1 MSSNRKNTFYIA
13 SIEETNVSQEKHE
26 AAIEEFFNKK
36 NAKPVKDDK
45 PINNPSRS
53 NYRPVVE
60 PTPQKEVVK
69 DNYDVVD
76 NYNTTTDVL
85 GNEESKKHGEY
96 FVSPILGRRE
106 MVESNTTATNQR
118 SGTKR
123 YDSYRKKELP
133 KPEEVKE
140 KYGRNYNE
148 YGVYDTDQYLEILE
162 TGRVSERKPRPV
174 KKTEPIVEEFDD
186 EVEQVVKVEK
196 IVEERIYAE
205 EIVEEP
211 EVEVKPENKNPKPVK
226 KVSRKK
232 FTFPPLSIL
241 RKESIKTAQSD
252 DWAKAQAAAI
262 NQTFIDFSYG
272 AEVAGW
278 IQGPSVTQFLI
289 SIKPGTNVNKIR
301 SFEKDLLMKLAANNI
316 RIQDPIP
323 GKSYAGIEIPNATRS
338 SVFLGNL
345 INNPKFLNDKHNL
358 YVALGLDIGGDEIY
372 VDIEKMPHGL
382 IAGTTGSGK
391 SVCLNAVIVSLL
403 YRNTPEQLRLILIDP
418 KMVEFSCYDEI
429 PHLALPVIT
438 DPKRAS
444 AALRWATV
452 EMDKRFGIFKSVH
465 ARNIGAYND
474 YIEENGGQI
483 MPSIVII
490 IDELADLMSVA
501 ASEVEGNIQR
511 LAAKARAAGIH
522 LLVAT
527 QRPSTDI
534 IRGSIKNNIPV
545 RAAFRVASY
554 TDSNTIID
562 HSGAEKLLG
571 NGDMLYVDTTGE
583 RRLQG
588 AYVSDAEVMKVT
600 NFLRDQGPVNYLIDE
615 TELDDKTA
623 GFVVDSTD
631 EGDELFDEIALY
643 AVRNKVASI
652 NRIMQVFNISFNR
665 ANRLFTQFEE
675 LGIVSGTTKGK
686 QREIL
691 VNEDQ
696 LKDILNS

>member
-1 MSSNRKNTFYIA
+1 MSNNRKNTFYIA
-13 SIEETNVSQEKHE
+13 SIEETNVSKEAND
-26 AAIEEFFNKK
+26 AAIEDFFNKK
-36 NAKPVKDDK
+36 LSGQKTL
-45 PINNPSRS
+45 NNPRT
-53 NYRPVVE
+53 NYRPVQE
-60 PTPQKEVVK
+60 PVKEVETLKVETHE
-69 DNYDVVD
+69 V
-76 NYNTTTDVL
+76 NT
-85 GNEESKKHGEY
+85 KKNEY
-96 FVSPILGRRE
+96 FVSPILGRQE

-123 YDSYRKKELP
+123 YKDYRKKTDESSN
-133 KPEEVKE
+133 
-140 KYGRNYNE
+140 KYDENE
-148 YGVYDTDQYLEILE
+148 YGVYNTEQYLEILE
-162 TGRVSERKPRPV
+162 TGKVTDRKSKPKPRKV
-174 KKTEPIVEEFDD
+174 ESVIEEPIFEEMNEVVE
-186 EVEQVVKVEK
+186 
-196 IVEERIYAE
+196 E
-205 EIVEEP
+205 EIVFE
-211 EVEVKPENKNPKPVK
+211 EVKEPKVETTPKPKPK
-226 KVSRKK
+226 KVARKK
-232 FTFPPLSIL
+232 FSFPPLSIL
-241 RKESIKTAQSD
+241 HKESIKTAQSD
-252 DWAKAQAAAI
+252 EWAKAQAAAI

-323 GKSYAGIEIPNATRS
+323 GKTYAGIEIPNATRS
-338 SVFLGNL
+338 SVYLGNL

-372 VDIEKMPHGL
+372 VDIDKMPHGL

-391 SVCLNAVIVSLL
+391 SVCLNAVIISLL

-452 EMDKRFGIFKSVH
+452 EMDKRFSICKSVH
-465 ARNIGAYND
+465 ARNIGAYNE

-588 AYVSDAEVMKVT
+588 AYVSDSEVMKVT

-615 TELDDKTA
+615 AELDDKTA

-631 EGDELFDEIALY
+631 DGDELFDEIALY
-643 AVRNKVASI
+643 AVRNKTASI

-686 QREIL
+686 QREIK
-691 VNEDQ
+691 VTEDE

>member
-1 MSSNRKNTFYIA
+1 MSSDRKKTFYIA
-13 SIEETNVSQEKHE
+13 SIEQESNETQE
-26 AAIEEFFNKK
+26 AALERFFNKQK
-36 NAKPVKDDK
+36 GVNS
-45 PINNPSRS
+45 PIEEVVEKKTSKRAS
-53 NYRPVVE
+53 YRPVKE
-60 PTPQKEVVK
+60 PVNYEQDSEEMLIDEVLIK
-69 DNYDVVD
+69 QPKSAPS
-76 NYNTTTDVL
+76 
-85 GNEESKKHGEY
+85 EETFSKQEY
-96 FVSPILGRRE
+96 FVSPILGRQA
-106 MVESNTTATNQR
+106 MVSDKIAENSK

-123 YDSYRKKELP
+123 YADYRKKTYST
-133 KPEEVKE
+133 PEEVKE

-148 YGVYDTDQYLEILE
+148 YGVYDTEQYREILE
-162 TGRVSERKPRPV
+162 TGKVSARKPKNEQLEEKIVKTKISKPVIEETIYSEEPLYEDDSKPIIENVKPQPV
-174 KKTEPIVEEFDD
+174 KKTT
-186 EVEQVVKVEK
+186 
-196 IVEERIYAE
+196 
-205 EIVEEP
+205 
-211 EVEVKPENKNPKPVK
+211 N
-226 KVSRKK
+226 RKK
-232 FTFPPLSIL
+232 FNFPPLSIL
-241 RKESIKTAQSD
+241 RKESIKTSQSD
-252 DWAKAQAAAI
+252 EWAKTQATAI

-289 SIKPGTNVNKIR
+289 TIRPGTNVNKIR
-301 SFEKDLLMKLAANNI
+301 TFEKDLLMKLAASNI

-338 SVFLGNL
+338 NVYLGNL
-345 INNPKFLNDKHNL
+345 INNPKFLNDKHHL
-358 YVALGLDIGGDEIY
+358 YVALGLDIGGDEVY

-391 SVCLNAVIVSLL
+391 SVCLNAIILSLL

-418 KMVEFSCYDEI
+418 KMVEFSSYDEI

-452 EMDKRFGIFKSVH
+452 EMDKRFAIFKSVH
-465 ARNIGAYND
+465 ARNLEAYND
-474 YIEENGGQI
+474 YIDQNGGTI

-588 AYVSDAEVMKVT
+588 AYVSDAEVMKIT
-600 NFLRDQGPVNYLIDE
+600 NFLRDQGPVSYLIDE
-615 TELDDKTA
+615 NELDDKSA
-623 GFVVDSTD
+623 GYVTVENDDT
-631 EGDELFDEIALY
+631 DELFDEIALY
-643 AVRNKVASI
+643 AVRNKTASI

-675 LGIVSGTTKGK
+675 LGIVSGTVKGK

-691 VNEDQ
+691 VTEDE
-696 LKDILNS
+696 LKDILNG

>member
-1 MSSNRKNTFYIA
+1 
-13 SIEETNVSQEKHE
+13 
-26 AAIEEFFNKK
+26 
-36 NAKPVKDDK
+36 
-45 PINNPSRS
+45 
-53 NYRPVVE
+53 
-60 PTPQKEVVK
+60 
-69 DNYDVVD
+69 
-76 NYNTTTDVL
+76 
-85 GNEESKKHGEY
+85 
-96 FVSPILGRRE
+96 
-106 MVESNTTATNQR
+106 
-118 SGTKR
+118 
-123 YDSYRKKELP
+123 
-133 KPEEVKE
+133 
-140 KYGRNYNE
+140 
-148 YGVYDTDQYLEILE
+148 
-162 TGRVSERKPRPV
+162 
-174 KKTEPIVEEFDD
+174 
-186 EVEQVVKVEK
+186 
-196 IVEERIYAE
+196 
-205 EIVEEP
+205 
-211 EVEVKPENKNPKPVK
+211 
-226 KVSRKK
+226 
-232 FTFPPLSIL
+232 
-241 RKESIKTAQSD
+241 
-252 DWAKAQAAAI
+252 
-262 NQTFIDFSYG
+262 
-272 AEVAGW
+272 
-278 IQGPSVTQFLI
+278 
-289 SIKPGTNVNKIR
+289 
-301 SFEKDLLMKLAANNI
+301 MKLAANNI

-323 GKSYAGIEIPNATRS
+323 GKNYAGIEIPNATRS

-358 YVALGLDIGGDEIY
+358 YVALGLDIGGEEIY
-372 VDIEKMPHGL
+372 VDIDKMPHGL

-391 SVCLNAVIVSLL
+391 SVCLNAIIVSLL
-403 YRNTPEQLRLILIDP
+403 YRNTPDQLRLILIDP

-452 EMDKRFGIFKSVH
+452 EMDKRFAIFKSVH

-474 YIEENGGQI
+474 YVEENGGQI

-600 NFLRDQGPVNYLIDE
+600 NFLRDQGPVTYLIDE
-615 TELDDKTA
+615 AELDDKTA

-643 AVRNKVASI
+643 AVRNKTASI

-691 VNEDQ
+691 VTEDE

>member
-1 MSSNRKNTFYIA
+1 MSNNRKNTFYIA
-13 SIEETNVSQEKHE
+13 SIEETNVTKEAHD

-36 NAKPVKDDK
+36 LTETKPVEEVK
-45 PINNPSRS
+45 PINNPRTS
-53 NYRPVVE
+53 YRPV
-60 PTPQKEVVK
+60 PTPEKEV
-69 DNYDVVD
+69 Y
-76 NYNTTTDVL
+76 T
-85 GNEESKKHGEY
+85 EESSKEVSKKNEY
-96 FVSPILGRRE
+96 FVSPILGRQE
-106 MVESNTTATNQR
+106 MAEFNTTATNQR

-123 YDSYRKKELP
+123 YDGYRKKT
-133 KPEEVKE
+133 EEVNE
-140 KYGRNYNE
+140 KYDPANNE
-148 YGVYDTDQYLEILE
+148 YGVYNTEQYLEILE
-162 TGRVSERKPRPV
+162 TGKVSERKVKPKSAPKKVEPV
-174 KKTEPIVEEFDD
+174 KETEVYEEVDFD
-186 EVEQVVKVEK
+186 EVESDFVETPVFEEETPVVPVSK
-196 IVEERIYAE
+196 
-205 EIVEEP
+205 
-211 EVEVKPENKNPKPVK
+211 PKPK
-226 KVSRKK
+226 KVARKK
-232 FTFPPLSIL
+232 FSFPPLSIL
-241 RKESIKTAQSD
+241 HKESIKTAQSD
-252 DWAKAQAAAI
+252 EWAKTQAAAI

-323 GKSYAGIEIPNATRS
+323 GKTYAGIEIPNATRS
-338 SVFLGNL
+338 SVYLGNL

-391 SVCLNAVIVSLL
+391 SVCLNAVIISLL

-452 EMDKRFGIFKSVH
+452 EMDKRFSIFKSVH

-600 NFLRDQGPVNYLIDE
+600 NFLRDQGPVTYLIDE
-615 TELDDKTA
+615 SELDDKTA

-643 AVRNKVASI
+643 AVRNKTASI

-691 VNEDQ
+691 VTEDE

>member
-1 MSSNRKNTFYIA
+1 MSNNRKNTFYIA
-13 SIEETNVSQEKHE
+13 SIEEPNITKEENDAS
-26 AAIEEFFNKK
+26 IEEFFNKK
-36 NAKPVKDDK
+36 LSETKLIAKP
-45 PINNPSRS
+45 NPRTT
-53 NYRPVVE
+53 YRPVKE
-60 PTPQKEVVK
+60 P
-69 DNYDVVD
+69 
-76 NYNTTTDVL
+76 
-85 GNEESKKHGEY
+85 EELVQDETKKSEY
-96 FVSPILGRRE
+96 FVSPILGRQE
-106 MVESNTTATNQR
+106 MVEFNTTATNQR

-123 YDSYRKKELP
+123 YDGYRKKT
-133 KPEEVKE
+133 EESKQD
-140 KYGRNYNE
+140 NSNE
-148 YGVYDTDQYLEILE
+148 YGVYNTEQYIEILE
-162 TGRVSERKPRPV
+162 TGKVSERKAKSKPKKQESVQETLTYEEPYLEEELHEEIIVDNSEEPV
-174 KKTEPIVEEFDD
+174 VNNAPKPKP
-186 EVEQVVKVEK
+186 KK
-196 IVEERIYAE
+196 IV
-205 EIVEEP
+205 
-211 EVEVKPENKNPKPVK
+211 
-226 KVSRKK
+226 RKK
-232 FTFPPLSIL
+232 FTLPPLSIL
-241 RKESIKTAQSD
+241 HKESIKTAQSD
-252 DWAKAQAAAI
+252 EWAKSQAAAI

-289 SIKPGTNVNKIR
+289 TIKPGTNVNKIR
-301 SFEKDLLMKLAANNI
+301 AFEKDLLMKLAANNI

-323 GKSYAGIEIPNATRS
+323 GKTYAGIEIPNHTRS
-338 SVFLGNL
+338 SVYLGNL

-358 YVALGLDIGGDEIY
+358 YVALGLDIGGEEIY
-372 VDIEKMPHGL
+372 VDIDKMPHGL

-391 SVCLNAVIVSLL
+391 SVCLNAIIISLL

-452 EMDKRFGIFKSVH
+452 EMDKRFSIFKSAH
-465 ARNIGAYND
+465 ARNIASYNS

-483 MPSIVII
+483 MPEIVII

-588 AYVSDAEVMKVT
+588 AYVSDEEVMKVT
-600 NFLRDQGPVNYLIDE
+600 NFLRNQGPVNYLIDE
-615 TELDDKTA
+615 NELDDKTA
-623 GFVVDSTD
+623 GFVVESEDG
-631 EGDELFDEIALY
+631 GDELFDEIALY
-643 AVRNKVASI
+643 AVRNKTASI
-652 NRIMQVFNISFNR
+652 NRIMQVFSISFNR

-691 VNEDQ
+691 VTEDE

>member
-1 MSSNRKNTFYIA
+1 MSNNRKNTFYIA
-13 SIEETNVSQEKHE
+13 SIEETNVSNEKQE
-26 AAIEEFFNKK
+26 AALEDFFNKK
-36 NAKPVKDDK
+36 KLERQKASETNSRGSYRPTPSSEPKTP
-45 PINNPSRS
+45 NNEE
-53 NYRPVVE
+53 PVVE
-60 PTPQKEVVK
+60 TPVQNNKPE
-69 DNYDVVD
+69 
-76 NYNTTTDVL
+76 
-85 GNEESKKHGEY
+85 KKNEY
-96 FVSPILGRRE
+96 FVSPILGRQE

-123 YDSYRKKELP
+123 YADYRKKSTEEQET
-133 KPEEVKE
+133 KYNPEE
-140 KYGRNYNE
+140 NE
-148 YGVYDTDQYLEILE
+148 YGIYNTEQYLEILE
-162 TGRVSERKPRPV
+162 TGKVSERKPRP
-174 KKTEPIVEEFDD
+174 KKAPKKVEEVITEDTFEEEMIEPIFE
-186 EVEQVVKVEK
+186 
-196 IVEERIYAE
+196 E
-205 EIVEEP
+205 EIEEP
-211 EVEVKPENKNPKPVK
+211 VFEEEVTPVAPKPKPK
-226 KVSRKK
+226 KVARKK
-232 FTFPPLSIL
+232 FVFPPLSIL
-241 RKESIKTAQSD
+241 HKESIKSSQSD

-262 NQTFIDFSYG
+262 NQTFVDFSYG

-289 SIKPGTNVNKIR
+289 TIKPGTNVNKIR

-323 GKSYAGIEIPNATRS
+323 GKPYAGIEIPNVTRS
-338 SVFLGNL
+338 SVYLGNL

-358 YVALGLDIGGDEIY
+358 YVALGLDIGGEEVY
-372 VDIEKMPHGL
+372 VDIDKMPHGL

-391 SVCLNAVIVSLL
+391 SVCLNAIIISLL

-418 KMVEFSCYDEI
+418 KMVEFSSYDEI

-452 EMDKRFGIFKSVH
+452 EMDKRFSIFKGVH
-465 ARNIGAYND
+465 ARNIAAYNE

-483 MPSIVII
+483 MPEIVII

-588 AYVSDAEVMKVT
+588 AYVSDSEVMRVT
-600 NFLRDQGPVNYLIDE
+600 NFLRDQGPVSYLIDE
-615 TELDDKTA
+615 AELDDKTA

-643 AVRNKVASI
+643 AVRNKTASI

-686 QREIL
+686 QRMIL
-691 VNEDQ
+691 VDEDE

>member
-1 MSSNRKNTFYIA
+1 MNNNRKNTFYIA
-13 SIEETNVSQEKHE
+13 HIEESTSNSSKEAHEQSIEN
-26 AAIEEFFNKK
+26 FFNKK
-36 NAKPVKDDK
+36 KNKKEVVVPETPVNNSKPVYK
-45 PINNPSRS
+45 PVAA
-53 NYRPVVE
+53 PVTMETEPEELIISETE
-60 PTPQKEVVK
+60 PTP
-69 DNYDVVD
+69 
-76 NYNTTTDVL
+76 
-85 GNEESKKHGEY
+85 KKTGEF
-96 FVSPILGRRE
+96 FVSPILGRQE
-106 MVESNTTATNQR
+106 VVESNTTAINQR

-123 YDSYRKKELP
+123 YDDYRKTP
-133 KPEEVKE
+133 TQNSGQA
-140 KYGRNYNE
+140 YQG
-148 YGVYDTDQYLEILE
+148 YGVYNTEQYIEILE
-162 TGRVSERKPRPV
+162 TGKVTERKAKPV
-174 KKTEPIVEEFDD
+174 KKTEG
-186 EVEQVVKVEK
+186 
-196 IVEERIYAE
+196 
-205 EIVEEP
+205 
-211 EVEVKPENKNPKPVK
+211 
-226 KVSRKK
+226 VSRKYEEQFDLGEDIQEDYPNYESQEVQENYEETVTEVAKVKPAKKAPRKK
-232 FTFPPLSIL
+232 FAFPPLSIL
-241 RKESIKTAQSD
+241 KKEPIKTAQSD
-252 DWAKAQAAAI
+252 EWAKAQAAAI

-323 GKSYAGIEIPNATRS
+323 GKAYAGIEIPNATRS

-345 INNPKFLNDKHNL
+345 INNPKFLNDTHDL

-372 VDIEKMPHGL
+372 VDIDKMPHGL

-391 SVCLNAVIVSLL
+391 SVCLNAIIVSLL
-403 YRNTPEQLRLILIDP
+403 YRNTPDQLRLILIDP

-444 AALRWATV
+444 AALRWATT
-452 EMDKRFGIFKSVH
+452 EMDKRFSIFKSVH
-465 ARNIGAYND
+465 ARNIAAYNE
-474 YIEENGGQI
+474 YIEENGGKI
-483 MPSIVII
+483 MPQIVII

-600 NFLRDQGPVNYLIDE
+600 SFLRDQGPVNYLIDE
-615 TELDDKTA
+615 AELDDKTA

-643 AVRNKVASI
+643 SVRNKTASI

-691 VNEDQ
+691 VTEDE

>member
-1 MSSNRKNTFYIA
+1 MSNNRKNTFYIA
-13 SIEETNVSQEKHE
+13 SIEETNVSKEAND

-36 NAKPVKDDK
+36 LSETKPVETPK
-45 PINNPSRS
+45 PVNNPRTS
-53 NYRPVVE
+53 YRPVQAPVKE
-60 PTPQKEVVK
+60 AEVPTIETPV
-69 DNYDVVD
+69 
-76 NYNTTTDVL
+76 TT
-85 GNEESKKHGEY
+85 SKKNEY
-96 FVSPILGRRE
+96 FVSPILGRQE

-123 YDSYRKKELP
+123 YNDYRKKTDEP
-133 KPEEVKE
+133 KE
-140 KYGRNYNE
+140 KVEKDYNE
-148 YGVYDTDQYLEILE
+148 YGVYNTEQYLEILE
-162 TGRVSERKPRPV
+162 TGKVSERKPKPKKVEPV
-174 KKTEPIVEEFDD
+174 IEEPIFEEEVVEEKMVF
-186 EVEQVVKVEK
+186 
-196 IVEERIYAE
+196 EE
-205 EIVEEP
+205 VEEP
-211 EVEVKPENKNPKPVK
+211 KVEPAPKPKPK
-226 KVSRKK
+226 KVARKK
-232 FTFPPLSIL
+232 FSFPPLSIL
-241 RKESIKTAQSD
+241 HKESIKTAQSD
-252 DWAKAQAAAI
+252 EWAKAQAAAI

-323 GKSYAGIEIPNATRS
+323 GKTYAGIEIPNATRS
-338 SVFLGNL
+338 SVYLGNL

-452 EMDKRFGIFKSVH
+452 EMDKRFSIFKSAH

-615 TELDDKTA
+615 SELDDKTA

-631 EGDELFDEIALY
+631 DGDELFDEIALY
-643 AVRNKVASI
+643 AVRNKTASI

-686 QREIL
+686 QREIK
-691 VNEDQ
+691 VTEDE

>member
-1 MSSNRKNTFYIA
+1 MSNNRKNTFYIA
-13 SIEETNVSQEKHE
+13 SIEETNITKEAND

-36 NAKPVKDDK
+36 IVSKKPVEEPK
-45 PINNPSRS
+45 PI
-53 NYRPVVE
+53 YRPVKEPAEVPVE
-60 PTPQKEVVK
+60 EMVETEEVVEE
-69 DNYDVVD
+69 VE
-76 NYNTTTDVL
+76 TT
-85 GNEESKKHGEY
+85 KKSEY
-96 FVSPILGRRE
+96 FVSPILGRQE
-106 MVESNTTATNQR
+106 MVEFNTTATNQR

-123 YDSYRKKELP
+123 YDGYRKKAVES
-133 KPEEVKE
+133 KE
-140 KYGRNYNE
+140 KNDQEYNE
-148 YGVYDTDQYLEILE
+148 YGVYNTEQYLEILE
-162 TGRVSERKPRPV
+162 TGKVSERKSKPKT
-174 KKTEPIVEEFDD
+174 KKQEPIQETLMYEEPYLEEQLLE
-186 EVEQVVKVEK
+186 EVTNNN
-196 IVEERIYAE
+196 
-205 EIVEEP
+205 VEEP
-211 EVEVKPENKNPKPVK
+211 VITTTPKPKPK
-226 KVSRKK
+226 KIARKK

-241 RKESIKTAQSD
+241 HKESIKTSQSD
-252 DWAKAQAAAI
+252 EWAKAQAAAI

-323 GKSYAGIEIPNATRS
+323 GKTYAGIEIPNAVRS
-338 SVFLGNL
+338 SVYLGNL

-358 YVALGLDIGGDEIY
+358 YVALGLDIGGEEIY

-391 SVCLNAVIVSLL
+391 SVCLNAVIISLL

-452 EMDKRFGIFKSVH
+452 EMDKRFSIFKSVH
-465 ARNIGAYND
+465 ARNIGGYNE

-588 AYVSDAEVMKVT
+588 AYISDAEVMKVT
-600 NFLRDQGPVNYLIDE
+600 NFLRDQGPTTYLIDE
-615 TELDDKTA
+615 NELDDKTA
-623 GFVVDSTD
+623 GFVVESEDG
-631 EGDELFDEIALY
+631 GDELFDEIALY
-643 AVRNKVASI
+643 AVRNKTASI
-652 NRIMQVFNISFNR
+652 NRIMQVFSISFNR

-691 VNEDQ
+691 VTEDE

>member
-1 MSSNRKNTFYIA
+1 MSNNRKNTFYIA
-13 SIEETNVSQEKHE
+13 SIEETNVSKEAND

-36 NAKPVKDDK
+36 LSETKPVETPK
-45 PINNPSRS
+45 PVNNPRTS
-53 NYRPVVE
+53 YRPVQAPV
-60 PTPQKEVVK
+60 KEVEVQTIETP
-69 DNYDVVD
+69 V
-76 NYNTTTDVL
+76 TTP
-85 GNEESKKHGEY
+85 KKNEY
-96 FVSPILGRRE
+96 FVSPILGRQE

-123 YDSYRKKELP
+123 YNDYRKKTDEP
-133 KPEEVKE
+133 KE
-140 KYGRNYNE
+140 KVEKDYNE
-148 YGVYDTDQYLEILE
+148 YGVYNTEQYLEILE
-162 TGRVSERKPRPV
+162 TGKVSERKPKPKKVEPV
-174 KKTEPIVEEFDD
+174 IEEPIFEEEVVEEEMVFE
-186 EVEQVVKVEK
+186 EVEESK
-196 IVEERIYAE
+196 I
-205 EIVEEP
+205 EP
-211 EVEVKPENKNPKPVK
+211 APKPKPK
-226 KVSRKK
+226 KVVRKK
-232 FTFPPLSIL
+232 FSFPPLSIL
-241 RKESIKTAQSD
+241 HKESIKTAQSD
-252 DWAKAQAAAI
+252 EWAKAQAAAI

-323 GKSYAGIEIPNATRS
+323 GKTYAGIEIPNATRS
-338 SVFLGNL
+338 SVYLGNL

-391 SVCLNAVIVSLL
+391 SVCLNAVIISLL

-452 EMDKRFGIFKSVH
+452 EMDKRFSIFKSAH

-615 TELDDKTA
+615 SELDDKTA

-643 AVRNKVASI
+643 AVRNKTASI

-686 QREIL
+686 QREIK
-691 VNEDQ
+691 VTEDE

>member
-1 MSSNRKNTFYIA
+1 MANDRRKTFYIA
-13 SIEETNVSQEKHE
+13 SIDDRRDNTNEAQERDLNN
-26 AAIEEFFNKK
+26 FFNRQQTNKQNVDEMK
-36 NAKPVKDDK
+36 VLEDTKR
-45 PINNPSRS
+45 SRT
-53 NYRPVVE
+53 NYRPVQEPVVE
-60 PTPQKEVVK
+60 ETVELQVDEVFSTRTVIEEPKRKE
-69 DNYDVVD
+69 
-76 NYNTTTDVL
+76 
-85 GNEESKKHGEY
+85 S
-96 FVSPILGRRE
+96 FVSPMLGR
-106 MVESNTTATNQR
+106 TTLNDEDNPAASLR
-118 SGTKR
+118 SGTRR
-123 YDSYRKKELP
+123 YDDYRKKTYP
-133 KPEEVKE
+133 TPEEAKE

-148 YGVYDTDQYLEILE
+148 YGVYDTEQYLEFLE
-162 TGRVSERKPRPV
+162 KGHISERK
-174 KKTEPIVEEFDD
+174 
-186 EVEQVVKVEK
+186 
-196 IVEERIYAE
+196 
-205 EIVEEP
+205 
-211 EVEVKPENKNPKPVK
+211 PKPVK
-226 KVSRKK
+226 KEVVKEIIQEVEPIKPTPKPVVQERVYAESYQEPVEEAAPAPKPVLKKPSSKKK

-241 RKESIKTAQSD
+241 RKESIKTTQSD

-289 SIKPGTNVNKIR
+289 AIKPGTNVNKIR
-301 SFEKDLLMKLAANNI
+301 SFEKDLLMKLAASNI

-345 INNPKFLNDKHNL
+345 INNPKFLNDKHHL

-391 SVCLNAVIVSLL
+391 SVCLNAVIISLL
-403 YRNTPEQLRLILIDP
+403 YRNTPEELRLILIDP

-452 EMDKRFGIFKSVH
+452 EMDKRFSIFKSVH
-465 ARNIGAYND
+465 ARNLEAYND
-474 YIEENGGQI
+474 YICENGGQI

-600 NFLRDQGPVNYLIDE
+600 NFLRDQGPVSYLIDE
-615 TELDDKTA
+615 SELDDKTA
-623 GFVVDSTD
+623 GFVVDSSD

-643 AVRNKVASI
+643 AVRNKTASI

-675 LGIVSGTTKGK
+675 LGIVSGTVKGK

-691 VNEDQ
+691 VTEDE

>member
-1 MSSNRKNTFYIA
+1 MSNDRKKTFYIA
-13 SIEETNVSQEKHE
+13 SIEEESKETQEDALE
-26 AAIEEFFNKK
+26 RFFNKQK
-36 NAKPVKDDK
+36 NNNKEAEKVEVKE
-45 PINNPSRS
+45 S
-53 NYRPVVE
+53 YRPVRE
-60 PTPQKEVVK
+60 PLVYAEETEDMQLDEIFINPNKTSK
-69 DNYDVVD
+69 PKK
-76 NYNTTTDVL
+76 TS
-85 GNEESKKHGEY
+85 NEPEY
-96 FVSPILGRRE
+96 FVSPILGRQIMAE
-106 MVESNTTATNQR
+106 DNIAENSKTGV
-118 SGTKR
+118 KR
-123 YDSYRKKELP
+123 YADYRKKSYAT
-133 KPEEVKE
+133 PEEAKE
-140 KYGRNYNE
+140 KYGRNFNE
-148 YGVYDTDQYLEILE
+148 YGVYDTEQYREILE
-162 TGRVSERKPRPV
+162 TGKLSERKP
-174 KKTEPIVEEFDD
+174 KTY
-186 EVEQVVKVEK
+186 KS
-196 IVEERIYAE
+196 
-205 EIVEEP
+205 EEP
-211 EVEVKPENKNPKPVK
+211 KIKTRQPKVVIEEPVYIEESVYEEKYEETVVEEVKPKVVK
-226 KVSRKK
+226 KPNARKK
-232 FTFPPLSIL
+232 FNFPPLSIL
-241 RKESIKTAQSD
+241 RKESIKTSQSD
-252 DWAKAQAAAI
+252 EWAKAQAAAI

-289 SIKPGTNVNKIR
+289 TVKPGVNVNKIR

-338 SVFLGNL
+338 NVYLGNL
-345 INNPKFLNDKHNL
+345 INNPKFLNDKHHL
-358 YVALGLDIGGDEIY
+358 YVALGLDIGGEEIY
-372 VDIEKMPHGL
+372 ADIEKMPHGL

-391 SVCLNAVIVSLL
+391 SVCLNAIIVSLL

-418 KMVEFSCYDEI
+418 KMVEFASYDEI

-465 ARNIGAYND
+465 ARNIEAYND
-474 YIEENGGQI
+474 YISENGGAL

-522 LLVAT
+522 LLLAT

-534 IRGSIKNNIPV
+534 IRGSIKNNISV

-588 AYVSDAEVMKVT
+588 AYISDAEVMKIT

-615 TELDDKTA
+615 NELDDKSS
-623 GFVVDSTD
+623 GYVVAENDDT
-631 EGDELFDEIALY
+631 DELFDEIALY
-643 AVRNKVASI
+643 AVRNKTASI

-665 ANRLFTQFEE
+665 ANRLFMQFEE
-675 LGIVSGTTKGK
+675 LGIVSGTVKGK

-691 VNEDQ
+691 VTEDE
-696 LKDILNS
+696 LKDILNG

>member
-1 MSSNRKNTFYIA
+1 MSSDRKKTFYIA
-13 SIEETNVSQEKHE
+13 SIEQESKETQE
-26 AAIEEFFNKK
+26 AALERFFNKQK
-36 NAKPVKDDK
+36 VANT
-45 PINNPSRS
+45 PIEEVEEKKSSRRES
-53 NYRPVVE
+53 YRPVRE
-60 PTPQKEVVK
+60 PISYVQ
-69 DNYDVVD
+69 D
-76 NYNTTTDVL
+76 
-85 GNEESKKHGEY
+85 NEEMQIEEMLVKQPKKNEPKKVSVEQEY
-96 FVSPILGRRE
+96 FVSPILGRQAMASDKVTE
-106 MVESNTTATNQR
+106 NSK

-123 YDSYRKKELP
+123 YADYRKKTYST
-133 KPEEVKE
+133 PEEVKE

-148 YGVYDTDQYLEILE
+148 YGVYDTEQYREILE
-162 TGRVSERKPRPV
+162 TGKVSARKPKSYQSEEKLVKTKVSKPV
-174 KKTEPIVEEFDD
+174 VEDAGYIEEPIYEE
-186 EVEQVVKVEK
+186 E
-196 IVEERIYAE
+196 YS
-205 EIVEEP
+205 EP
-211 EVEVKPENKNPKPVK
+211 IIEEVKPKPVK
-226 KVSRKK
+226 KTTSRKK
-232 FTFPPLSIL
+232 FNFPPLSIL
-241 RKESIKTAQSD
+241 RKESIKTSQSD
-252 DWAKAQAAAI
+252 EWAKAQAAAI

-289 SIKPGTNVNKIR
+289 AIKPGTNVNKIR
-301 SFEKDLLMKLAANNI
+301 SFEKDLLMKLAASNI

-338 SVFLGNL
+338 NVYLGNL
-345 INNPKFLNDKHNL
+345 INNPKFLNDKHHL

-391 SVCLNAVIVSLL
+391 SVCLNAIIVSLL

-418 KMVEFSCYDEI
+418 KMVEFSSYDEI

-452 EMDKRFGIFKSVH
+452 EMDKRFAIFKSVH
-465 ARNIGAYND
+465 ARNLEAYND
-474 YIEENGGQI
+474 YIGENGGTI

-588 AYVSDAEVMKVT
+588 AYVSDAEVMKIT
-600 NFLRDQGPVNYLIDE
+600 NFLRDQGPVSYLIDE
-615 TELDDKTA
+615 NELDDKSA
-623 GFVVDSTD
+623 GYVTVDNDDT
-631 EGDELFDEIALY
+631 DELFDEIALY
-643 AVRNKVASI
+643 AVRNKTASI

-675 LGIVSGTTKGK
+675 LGIVSGTVKGK

-691 VNEDQ
+691 VTEDE
-696 LKDILNS
+696 LKDILNG

>member
-1 MSSNRKNTFYIA
+1 MSNERRKTFYIA
-13 SIEETNVSQEKHE
+13 TIEEDTKNTETQE
-26 AAIEEFFNKK
+26 AALERFFTKK
-36 NAKPVKDDK
+36 KTSTEIVLPEHDK
-45 PINNPSRS
+45 QKSTKNT
-53 NYRPVVE
+53 YRPVKE
-60 PTPQKEVVK
+60 PTNYQVEDKEELQIDDILIKENPKPTVK
-69 DNYDVVD
+69 
-76 NYNTTTDVL
+76 
-85 GNEESKKHGEY
+85 SKSKDY
-96 FVSPILGRRE
+96 FVSPILGRQ
-106 MVESNTTATNQR
+106 VINDSSSAASQKN
-118 SGTKR
+118 GKKR
-123 YDSYRKKELP
+123 YEDYRKKNYSTPDEI
-133 KPEEVKE
+133 KE

-148 YGVYDTDQYLEILE
+148 YGVYDTEQYREILE
-162 TGRVSERKPRPV
+162 TGKLSERKPKVHEPKEKTIV
-174 KKTEPIVEEFDD
+174 KKVEPVYEEPLYEDEPIYIEDNTEPVVE
-186 EVEQVVKVEK
+186 
-196 IVEERIYAE
+196 
-205 EIVEEP
+205 
-211 EVEVKPENKNPKPVK
+211 EVKPKPIK
-226 KVSRKK
+226 RLTNRKK
-232 FTFPPLSIL
+232 FHFPPLSIL
-241 RKESIKTAQSD
+241 RKESIKSTQSD
-252 DWAKAQAAAI
+252 EWARAQAAAI
-262 NQTFIDFSYG
+262 NQTFMDFSYG

-289 SIKPGTNVNKIR
+289 TIRPGTNVNKIR
-301 SFEKDLLMKLAANNI
+301 TFEKDLLLKLAANSI

-323 GKSYAGIEIPNATRS
+323 GKSYAGIEIPNVTRS
-338 SVFLGNL
+338 NVYLGNL
-345 INNPKFLNDKHNL
+345 INNPKFLNDDHPL
-358 YVALGLDIGGDEIY
+358 LASLGLDIGGEEVY

-391 SVCLNAVIVSLL
+391 SVCINSIIISLL

-418 KMVEFSCYDEI
+418 KMVELSSYDEI

-452 EMDKRFGIFKSVH
+452 EMDKRFGVFKSVH
-465 ARNIGAYND
+465 ARNLQGYNE
-474 YIEENGGQI
+474 YIAENGGTL

-511 LAAKARAAGIH
+511 LTAKARAAGIH

-571 NGDMLYVDTTGE
+571 NGDMLYVDTSGE

-588 AYVSDAEVMKVT
+588 AYVSDSEIMKIT

-615 TELDDKTA
+615 NELDDKSAGYVTA
-623 GFVVDSTD
+623 DTD
-631 EGDELFDEIALY
+631 DADELFDEIALY
-643 AVRNKVASI
+643 AVRNKTASI

-675 LGIVSGTTKGK
+675 LGIVSGTVKGK

-691 VNEDQ
+691 VTEDE
-696 LKDILNS
+696 LKDILHG

>member
-1 MSSNRKNTFYIA
+1 
-13 SIEETNVSQEKHE
+13 
-26 AAIEEFFNKK
+26 
-36 NAKPVKDDK
+36 
-45 PINNPSRS
+45 
-53 NYRPVVE
+53 
-60 PTPQKEVVK
+60 
-69 DNYDVVD
+69 
-76 NYNTTTDVL
+76 
-85 GNEESKKHGEY
+85 
-96 FVSPILGRRE
+96 

-186 EVEQVVKVEK
+186 EVEQVVKPEK
-196 IVEERIYAE
+196 IVEERFYSE

>member
-1 MSSNRKNTFYIA
+1 MSNNRKSTFYIA
-13 SIEETNVSQEKHE
+13 SIEDTNITKEE
-26 AAIEEFFNKK
+26 NDAAIEEFFNKK
-36 NAKPVKDDK
+36 LAGTKSVEEAVPV
-45 PINNPSRS
+45 NNSTTNPRS
-53 NYRPVVE
+53 SYRPV
-60 PTPQKEVVK
+60 TPPEKEVYTKEIVQE
-69 DNYDVVD
+69 
-76 NYNTTTDVL
+76 TP
-85 GNEESKKHGEY
+85 KKSEY
-96 FVSPILGRRE
+96 FVSPILGRQE
-106 MVESNTTATNQR
+106 MVEFNTTATNQR

-123 YDSYRKKELP
+123 YDDYRKKTTDNTS
-133 KPEEVKE
+133 KE
-140 KYGRNYNE
+140 KYDNNE
-148 YGVYDTDQYLEILE
+148 YGVYNTEQYLEILE
-162 TGRVSERKPRPV
+162 TGKVSERKAKPKPAPKKIQPV
-174 KKTEPIVEEFDD
+174 IEEVVDEPIYE
-186 EVEQVVKVEK
+186 
-196 IVEERIYAE
+196 E
-205 EIVEEP
+205 EIDYVEEP
-211 EVEVKPENKNPKPVK
+211 VEVAEEPVIVPKPKTK
-226 KVSRKK
+226 KVTRKK
-232 FTFPPLSIL
+232 FSFPPLSIL
-241 RKESIKTAQSD
+241 HKESIKTAQSD
-252 DWAKAQAAAI
+252 EWAKAQAAAI

-323 GKSYAGIEIPNATRS
+323 GKTYAGIEIPNATRS
-338 SVFLGNL
+338 SVYLGNL
-345 INNPKFLNDKHNL
+345 INNPKFLNDKHHL

-372 VDIEKMPHGL
+372 VDIDKMPHGL

-391 SVCLNAVIVSLL
+391 SVCLNAIIISLL

-452 EMDKRFGIFKSVH
+452 EMDKRFSIFKSVH

-615 TELDDKTA
+615 SELDDKTA
-623 GFVVDSTD
+623 GFVTDSTD
-631 EGDELFDEIALY
+631 DGDELFDEIALY
-643 AVRNKVASI
+643 AVRNKTASI

-665 ANRLFTQFEE
+665 ANRLFMQFEE

-686 QREIL
+686 QREIK
-691 VNEDQ
+691 VTEDE

>member
-1 MSSNRKNTFYIA
+1 MSNNRKNTFYIA
-13 SIEETNVSQEKHE
+13 SIEETNITKEAND

-36 NAKPVKDDK
+36 IVSKKPVEEPK
-45 PINNPSRS
+45 PI
-53 NYRPVVE
+53 YRPVKEPVE
-60 PTPQKEVVK
+60 VPVEEMVETEEVVEE
-69 DNYDVVD
+69 VE
-76 NYNTTTDVL
+76 TT
-85 GNEESKKHGEY
+85 KKSEY
-96 FVSPILGRRE
+96 FVSPILGRQE
-106 MVESNTTATNQR
+106 MVEFNTTATNQR

-123 YDSYRKKELP
+123 YDGYRKKAVES
-133 KPEEVKE
+133 KE
-140 KYGRNYNE
+140 KNDQEYNE
-148 YGVYDTDQYLEILE
+148 YGVYNTEQYLEILE
-162 TGRVSERKPRPV
+162 TGKVSERKSKPKT
-174 KKTEPIVEEFDD
+174 KKQEPIQETLMYEEPYLEEQLLE
-186 EVEQVVKVEK
+186 EVTNNN
-196 IVEERIYAE
+196 
-205 EIVEEP
+205 VEEP
-211 EVEVKPENKNPKPVK
+211 VITTTPKPKPK
-226 KVSRKK
+226 KIARKK

-241 RKESIKTAQSD
+241 HKESIKTSQSD
-252 DWAKAQAAAI
+252 EWAKAQAAAI

-323 GKSYAGIEIPNATRS
+323 GKTYAGIEIPNAVRS
-338 SVFLGNL
+338 SVYLGNL

-358 YVALGLDIGGDEIY
+358 YVALGLDIGGEEIY

-391 SVCLNAVIVSLL
+391 SVCLNAVIISLL

-452 EMDKRFGIFKSVH
+452 EMDKRFSIFKSVH
-465 ARNIGAYND
+465 ARNIGGYNE

-588 AYVSDAEVMKVT
+588 AYISDAEVMKVT
-600 NFLRDQGPVNYLIDE
+600 NFLRDQGPTTYLIDE
-615 TELDDKTA
+615 NELDDKTA
-623 GFVVDSTD
+623 GFVVESEDG
-631 EGDELFDEIALY
+631 GDELFDEIALY
-643 AVRNKVASI
+643 AVRNKTASI
-652 NRIMQVFNISFNR
+652 NRIMQVFSISFNR

-691 VNEDQ
+691 VTEDE

>member
-1 MSSNRKNTFYIA
+1 MNNNRKNTFYIA
-13 SIEETNVSQEKHE
+13 SIEETNVSKEAND

-36 NAKPVKDDK
+36 LSETKPVETPKLV
-45 PINNPSRS
+45 NNPRTS
-53 NYRPVVE
+53 YRPVQAPV
-60 PTPQKEVVK
+60 KEVEVPTIETS
-69 DNYDVVD
+69 V
-76 NYNTTTDVL
+76 TT
-85 GNEESKKHGEY
+85 SKKNEY
-96 FVSPILGRRE
+96 FVSPILGRQE

-123 YDSYRKKELP
+123 YDDYRKKTDEP
-133 KPEEVKE
+133 KENVE
-140 KYGRNYNE
+140 KDYNE
-148 YGVYDTDQYLEILE
+148 YGVYNTEQYLEILE
-162 TGRVSERKPRPV
+162 TGKVSERKPKPKPKKVEPV
-174 KKTEPIVEEFDD
+174 IEEPIFEEDIVEE
-186 EVEQVVKVEK
+186 E
-196 IVEERIYAE
+196 IVFEE
-205 EIVEEP
+205 VEEP
-211 EVEVKPENKNPKPVK
+211 KVESTPKPKPK
-226 KVSRKK
+226 KVVRKK
-232 FTFPPLSIL
+232 FSFPPLSIL
-241 RKESIKTAQSD
+241 HKESIKTSQSD
-252 DWAKAQAAAI
+252 EWAKAQAAAI

-323 GKSYAGIEIPNATRS
+323 GKTYAGIEIPNATRS
-338 SVFLGNL
+338 SVYLGNL

-391 SVCLNAVIVSLL
+391 SVCLNAVIISLL

-452 EMDKRFGIFKSVH
+452 EMDKRFSIFKSVH

-474 YIEENGGQI
+474 YIEENGGQL

-615 TELDDKTA
+615 SELDDKTA
-623 GFVVDSTD
+623 GFVVDSSD
-631 EGDELFDEIALY
+631 DGDELFDEIALY
-643 AVRNKVASI
+643 AVRNKTASI

-686 QREIL
+686 QREIK
-691 VNEDQ
+691 VTEDE